1 MLPPPVDGLILEHI
15 LSWLISDVT
24 SAARM
29 ASVCS
34 SWRRAVMDYLRY
46 EGARTGY
53 GVLDFEF
60 PPEKVDDSL
69 ERIMWTY
76 GRYMGVI
83 ATLRENYDEY
93 EEETLRDGG
102 TGLKGFLESAA
113 LKKLNELLD
122 KAGGKLREILESG
135 AACNLRTLE
144 SSFLHLGSP
153 LWANP
158 SKLVRLDLS
167 DNDNLHDKDVSLCCG
182 NLPCL
187 TELLVACTFV
197 TGVGW
202 LDDSSKR
209 KCWRVLHVDQ
219 TEVLL
224 PLITDT
230 CNWAARSLVE
240 LGLNYY
246 YDEADAEE
254 IEQFRKAI
262 KRCIELRELHF
273 HILAEADFM

>member
-1 MLPPPVDGLILEHI
+1 
-15 LSWLISDVT
+15 
-24 SAARM
+24 
-29 ASVCS
+29 
-34 SWRRAVMDYLRY
+34 
-46 EGARTGY
+46 
-53 GVLDFEF
+53 
-60 PPEKVDDSL
+60 
-69 ERIMWTY
+69 
-76 GRYMGVI
+76 
-83 ATLRENYDEY
+83 ENYDEY

-254 IEQFRKAI
+254 IE
-262 KRCIELRELHF
+262 
-273 HILAEADFM
+273 